1 VCFVVLDSPL
11 AYLDPVSCNMTYMFV
26 QLFKDALNEYAY
38 AAELAGMRW
47 ELTNTK
53 YGMIVSTPV
62 ATDAAKFQYHDG
74 RKSHGLTPSI
84 SHLSCYIS
92 SSRCLICITFGCQ
105 AILFME
111 NVGSDNICQ
120 CCLL

>member
-1 VCFVVLDSPL
+1 
-11 AYLDPVSCNMTYMFV
+11 MFV

-74 RKSHGLTPSI
+74 KYD
-84 SHLSCYIS
+84 HLNKQSLMQTLRI
-92 SSRCLICITFGCQ
+92 
-105 AILFME
+105 
-111 NVGSDNICQ
+111 
-120 CCLL
+120 

>member
-1 VCFVVLDSPL
+1 MTYLRVGFVCFVVLDSPL

-38 AAELAGMRW
+38 AAELAGLRW

-62 ATDAAKFQYHDG
+62 AANAANFNMMMG
-74 RKSHGLTPSI
+74 RN
-84 SHLSCYIS
+84 C
-92 SSRCLICITFGCQ
+92 
-105 AILFME
+105 M
-111 NVGSDNICQ
+111 D
-120 CCLL
+120 